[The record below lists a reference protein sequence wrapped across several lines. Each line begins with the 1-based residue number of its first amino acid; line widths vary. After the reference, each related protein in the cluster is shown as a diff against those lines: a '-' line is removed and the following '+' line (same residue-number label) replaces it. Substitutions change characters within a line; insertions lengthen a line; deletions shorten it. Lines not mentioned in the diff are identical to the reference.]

1 MPPMGK
7 GPGGKKM
14 PSGGPK
20 PKNMKKTLGTL
31 LRYLSL
37 IHISEPTRRS

>member
-14 PSGGPK
+14 PSGGPQ
-20 PKNMKKTLGTL
+20 PQNMKKTLGNL
-31 LRYLSL
+31 
-37 IHISEPTRRS
+37 